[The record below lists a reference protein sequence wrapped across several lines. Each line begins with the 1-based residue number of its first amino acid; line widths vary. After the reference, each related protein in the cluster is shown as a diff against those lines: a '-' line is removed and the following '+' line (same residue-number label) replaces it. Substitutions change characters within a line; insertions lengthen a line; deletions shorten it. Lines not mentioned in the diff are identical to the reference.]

1 METNLALE
9 QAQLA
14 VQRGDKKRA
23 RSILREVIR
32 QEPRNEAAW
41 LLLAEFAEKPEHTVA
56 WLEHVLKINPNNV
69 VAREK
74 LATLGVLSTPRDLH
88 SEQIQEPPPQTEKE
102 KHGIATAPTRTVSP
116 PTSQFTTAPKRS
128 RLPIYGC
135 LAIVG
140 LILLCCV
147 GAIALP
153 EINEY
158 ANWRAGVTAF
168 NEGNCQEASARFQR
182 ILDSPGWGI
191 VNSSSQANQ
200 LGLECMAFLEATNEE
215 VAYHFGLALAHYLD
229 FPKLYPESSLNNHV
243 PARVAALFG
252 QASTEELAVEEVCD
266 RIALLGE
273 SELLPRPDDQLP
285 EIYYYCGRTYES
297 TGELENAVV
306 MYYIVWKDYPQ
317 HHLRSLAVEGLA
329 RAEINLARETGAN
342 PIAPPRES
350 GTAPI
355 GTSVYIV
362 HNDSPEQI
370 RLILRGPQDIVEEI
384 PECAVCAKLAV
395 EPSACPNKGPIRRIT
410 LKPGRYEV
418 EVKSVSDPDV
428 IPYLDA
434 WDFRGGIEYTDCYY
448 ILTTSEP

>member
-14 VQRGDKKRA
+14 AQYGDKKKA

-32 QEPRNEAAW
+32 QEPRSEAAW
-41 LLLAEFAEKPEHTVA
+41 LLLAEFAEKPEHTIA
-56 WLEHVLKINPNNV
+56 WLEHVLKINSNNV
-69 VAREK
+69 AAREK
-74 LATLGVLSTPRDLH
+74 LAALVVPHTPKDLPF
-88 SEQIQEPPPQTEKE
+88 EQAREPSPQTEAVKSTGAPVPT
-102 KHGIATAPTRTVSP
+102 HSASPATQLATPTKKP
-116 PTSQFTTAPKRS
+116 
-128 RLPIYGC
+128 RLPLYGC

-229 FPKLYPESSLNNHV
+229 FPKLYPESSLNNHI
-243 PARVAALFG
+243 PGKVAALFG

-285 EIYYYCGRTYES
+285 ELYYYCGRTYES
-297 TGELENAVV
+297 VGELENAIV
-306 MYYIVWKDYPQ
+306 MYSIVRKDYPQ
-317 HHLRSLAVEGLA
+317 HYLSSSATEGLA
-329 RAEINLARETGAN
+329 RSKIELAKRN
-342 PIAPPRES
+342 DAPLIDQPPES
-350 GTAPI
+350 GTAPV

-362 HNDSPEQI
+362 RNDSPEQI
-370 RLILRGPQDIVEEI
+370 QITLSGPEVIIEEI
-384 PECAVCAKLAV
+384 PKCGVCTEFSKK
-395 EPSACPNKGPIRRIT
+395 PDGCPDKGPIKRIT

-418 EVKSVSDPDV
+418 LVESISDSGV
-428 IPYLDA
+428 TPYQGT
-434 WDFRGGIEYTDCYY
+434 WTFRSGAGYARCYY
-448 ILTTSEP
+448 IVTTSTP